1 MLDNLNRFDAYNY
14 AKLNPDV
21 FFQLERN
28 AYTHIED
35 IYECSSSMP
44 GKLKI
49 TVMELPI
56 EFYPETREKITHF
69 RDFISNIT
77 TGEDNRLR
85 NLIKEELDKDLFSK
99 VTKTPNKGRLHWIFN
114 SSN

>member
-1 MLDNLNRFDAYNY
+1 MH
-14 AKLNPDV
+14 
-21 FFQLERN
+21 
-28 AYTHIED
+28 THIED

-85 NLIKEELDKDLFSK
+85 NLINEELDKDLFSK
-99 VTKTPNKGRLHWIFN
+99 VTKTPAL
-114 SSN
+114 